1 MLVKMTKDFC
11 AICKGSGYYD
21 APTERGGYTTR
32 KCDHIWDKSNVKFAL
47 KNRRERYERALK
59 EYRYLIQ
66 VNKNMEDVR

>member
-32 KCDHIWDKSNVKFAL
+32 NM
-47 KNRRERYERALK
+47 K
-59 EYRYLIQ
+59 EIY
-66 VNKNMEDVR
+66 NA